1 MSKLKTITAITFVT
15 ILFVL
20 NSCNQD
26 DKKVITEK
34 IQYDVNIKS
43 PDADYDWWI
52 QNLPGPDR
60 EKLVKLI
67 IEGAKSGKFKAY
79 DYFQNPIST
88 AEVRSIMADTIA
100 LRLMETEAPYKEYD
114 TTIVN
119 VIHLE
124 DIHRLRF
131 LEKWEIDEK
140 SLQVE
145 KTVYAIAPIARRIDL
160 NGIER
165 WQPLFWIYT
174 DESFLRNN

>member
-1 MSKLKTITAITFVT
+1 MSKFKIITAITLVAM
-15 ILFVL
+15 LFAAT
-20 NSCNQD
+20 SCKQD
-26 DKKVITEK
+26 NKKVITQK

-60 EKLVKLI
+60 ENLVGKIL
-67 IEGAKSGKFKAY
+67 EGAKSGKFKAY
-79 DYFQNPIST
+79 DYFQNPISA
-88 AEVRSIMADTIA
+88 AEVRSLMADTIV
-100 LRLMETEAPYKEYD
+100 LRLMETEPPYKEYD

-124 DIHRLRF
+124 DIQRLRF
-131 LEKWEIDEK
+131 LEKWEIEEE
-140 SLQVE
+140 SLQIE
-145 KTVYAIAPIARRIDL
+145 KTIYAIAPIARRIDF

-174 DESFLRNN
+174 DESFLKK